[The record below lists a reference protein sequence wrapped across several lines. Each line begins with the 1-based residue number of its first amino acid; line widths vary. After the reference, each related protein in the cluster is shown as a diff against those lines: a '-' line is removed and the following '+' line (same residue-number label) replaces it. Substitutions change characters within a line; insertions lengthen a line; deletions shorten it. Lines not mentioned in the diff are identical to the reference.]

1 MIRRFLTLTLAV
13 SLFAVPS
20 TLASIEGAWT
30 AIHQED
36 KADSIH
42 LNIAR
47 ERNQM
52 GLTLRLS
59 RLPGLSST
67 DVQSDVATPVQFQ
80 LRSDAGTIT
89 FDGTFRNGKGSGHF
103 LFGSNPGFV
112 RELRALG
119 VGLDGQKGRTR
130 TEEEALFPLAIHDV
144 SIAFIRSMQAE
155 GYRTTLDKYVA
166 MRIFSVTPEFIREMR
181 SLGFTTLSADDLIG
195 SRIHKVT
202 PEFVR
207 EIRAA
212 GWDLS
217 LSELQS
223 SSMHGATPAFAEQ
236 MRAAGYPNLRH
247 SDLVSFRIHRVTPAF
262 VRELAELGYRDLP
275 ASKLLSMKIH
285 RVTPQYIRELRDLGY
300 SNVPVDKLISMRIH
314 KIDPALVRKLQD
326 Q

>member
-13 SLFAVPS
+13 SLLAAPS
-20 TLASIEGAWT
+20 ALASIEGAWT
-30 AIHQED
+30 AVQQQD
-36 KADSIH
+36 KVDSIH

-47 ERNQM
+47 ARNQM
-52 GLTLRLS
+52 GITMQLS
-59 RLPGLSST
+59 RLPGLSAADVHST
-67 DVQSDVATPVQFQ
+67 VAKPVEFQ
-80 LRSDAGTIT
+80 LRSDAGIVT

-103 LFGSNPGFV
+103 VFDSNPGFV

-119 VGLDGQKGRTR
+119 VSLDDQKGRTR

-144 SIAFIRSMQAE
+144 SVAFIRSMQAE

-166 MRIFSVTPEFIREMR
+166 MRIFRVTPEFIREMR
-181 SLGFTTLSADDLIG
+181 SLGFTTLSADDLVA

-207 EIRAA
+207 EMRAA
-212 GWDLS
+212 GWDLT

-223 SSMHGATPAFAEQ
+223 SSIHGATPAFAEQ
-236 MRAAGYPNLRH
+236 MRGAGYPGLRH
-247 SDLVSFRIHRVTPAF
+247 SDLVAFRIHRVTPDF
-262 VRELAELGYRDLP
+262 IRELAELGYRDLP

-300 SNVPVDKLISMRIH
+300 SNVPVDKLVSMRIH
-314 KIDPALVRKLQD
+314 KIDPKLVRKLQD